1 MNPLLALERWIDVR
15 PGERRAF
22 WLSALGAFIVI
33 GFAITARSLREAFFL
48 DEFSV
53 EKLPYITIATTALS
67 LPAVALFTK
76 LITQH
81 SPDRVY
87 RWLLSVLAVGLTILW
102 AANTYLTT
110 HPAAASTP
118 IGGPVFAG
126 TTIGFYLFTALG
138 TLLLTSGFWVVTSE
152 RFELRDAK
160 RLFGPI
166 SAGGT
171 IGAMIAGFSV
181 GPMTKYLT
189 NSGAV
194 GSLVVAVLAILLLQR
209 FLPSASGAVATPAS
223 DEGTVKE
230 GLALVLS
237 NPHLRTMALIVAVA
251 TLASY
256 LVHFEF
262 MAAAN
267 IAYETDE
274 RLAGFLGRFYGIT
287 GMIAL
292 GVQMLVAAR
301 LLARSG
307 VAVSLAVLPVFLLA
321 GGGFALAL
329 PGLLAITL
337 LRGTDASLRKSMHR
351 AVLEFLWVPVP
362 AAIRRRTKTFV
373 DSFVDSAAEG
383 LAAVLVF
390 LWVIVGGLPSAGLL
404 GFVIVFAIALLF
416 LSRSMGRTYFD
427 TVLAR
432 LDEGRDSLEQSDQ
445 EVVQTQFVGGE
456 FSMTF
461 TQFGAT
467 ALTQLPS
474 TKPAAPAAALEF
486 AQTGALS
493 RADRLAT
500 GDSAV
505 IAATLKSRDPW
516 ETRHVPA
523 LTRLLARDAFYRRA
537 AAALISVSDCVPQL
551 AGVLLDETADFVIR
565 RRIPRVLASVD
576 ATSATDTLMQGLVA
590 HRFEVR
596 YRCAV
601 SLARRRKA
609 GLPWSDSPTADDA
622 IWAAIRTE
630 LNRERPIWELQKLL
644 DDQPGQDDFVA
655 GKVYGRGEL
664 SLEHTFRLLSLV
676 IDAGPIRTAFHG
688 VVLDDKR
695 LRGISLEYLE
705 QVLPG
710 DVRDTLWP
718 FIGDLSEHRQRRAIR
733 GKKAIVDDLLKT
745 GATLFAN
752 PEEQERLRVALKENT
767 EIDS

>member
-22 WLSALGAFIVI
+22 WVSALGAFVVI

-48 DEFSV
+48 DEFAI
-53 EKLPYITIATTALS
+53 EQLPYITIATTALS

-76 LITQH
+76 LVGQY

-87 RWLLSVLAVGLTILW
+87 TWLLAVLATGLAVLW
-102 AANTYLTT
+102 AMNSFMTAD
-110 HPAAASTP
+110 A
-118 IGGPVFAG
+118 VKAG

-171 IGAMIAGFSV
+171 LGAMAAGFSV
-181 GPMTKYLT
+181 GPLT
-189 NSGAV
+189 SSVGNSGAV
-194 GSLVVAVLAILLLQR
+194 GSLIVAVVAMLVLQR
-209 FLPSASGAVATPAS
+209 FLPTGDSAAPPSTS
-223 DEGTVKE
+223 DESSARE
-230 GLALVLS
+230 GLAVVLS
-237 NPHLRTMALIVAVA
+237 NPHLRTMALIVAAA
-251 TLASY
+251 TIASY
-256 LVHFEF
+256 LVDFEF
-262 MAAAN
+262 KAAASL
-267 IAYETDE
+267 AYDADE
-274 RLAGFLGRFYGIT
+274 QLAGFFGRFYGIT

-292 GVQMLVAAR
+292 AVQVLVASR
-301 LLARSG
+301 LLARAG
-307 VAVSLAVLPVFLLA
+307 VAASLAVLPLFLLA
-321 GGGFALAL
+321 GGGLALAL
-329 PGLLAITL
+329 PGLLSITL
-337 LRGTDASLRKSMHR
+337 LRGADASLRKSMHR

-362 AAIRRRTKTFV
+362 PAIRRRTKTFV

-383 LAAVLVF
+383 AAAVLVF
-390 LWVIVGGLPSAGLL
+390 LWVTLGGFPSAGLL
-404 GFVIVFAIALLF
+404 GFAIVFAIALLF
-416 LSRSMGRTYFD
+416 LARSMGRTYFN
-427 TVLAR
+427 TVLER
-432 LDEGRDSLEQSDQ
+432 LDEGRDSIEQLDQ
-445 EVVQTQFVGGE
+445 QVVQTQFAGGE
-456 FSMTF
+456 FTMTF
-461 TQFGAT
+461 TQFDAT
-467 ALTQLPS
+467 ALTPRTATEPRARAS
-474 TKPAAPAAALEF
+474 TLESSP
-486 AQTGALS
+486 TGALT
-493 RADRLAT
+493 RLDRLAT

-505 IAATLKSRDPW
+505 IAATLKSVDPW
-516 ETRHVPA
+516 EARHVPA

-537 AAALISVSDCVPQL
+537 AAALITVSDCVPQL
-551 AGVLLDETADFVIR
+551 TAVLLDETSDFVIR
-565 RRIPRVLASVD
+565 RRVPRVLASVD
-576 ATSATDTLMQGLVA
+576 AAAATDTLVQGLQT

-601 SLARRRKA
+601 ALARRRKA
-609 GLPWSDSPTADDA
+609 GLPWSESTAVDDA
-622 IWAAIRTE
+622 LWAAIRAE

-644 DDQPGQDDFVA
+644 DDQPGHDDFVA

-710 DVRDTLWP
+710 DIHDMLWP
-718 FIGDLSEHRQRRAIR
+718 FIGDLSEHRQRAAIR

-745 GATLFAN
+745 GATLFAGK
-752 PEEQERLRVALKENT
+752 EEQERLRAALRDDTK
-767 EIDS
+767 IDP